1 MGKAEPGL
9 KVAADAVLHRKLVWL
24 TLFRM
29 VTITVLLGGTAVVG
43 WDAGLYAVRVAQP
56 LYALVVAT
64 YVASA
69 AIAFALRRRRALVP
83 IAFAQVALDVAL
95 AGVAVALT
103 GAAESVFVF
112 MYALAIVNGGILLFR
127 RGAFTAA
134 AVAAV
139 VDAST
144 ILLLTP
150 GPPRVV
156 TVFVHVAALAAIA
169 TVMSYVSEQLR
180 SADVRLAA
188 SELEL
193 EAMTAL
199 HEAIVQSVSSGLLTL
214 DEAGRITFLNR
225 AGAQILGVSARE
237 VRGRSA
243 EPWFGAHPASVA
255 RAETTVTHPS
265 GEPRRLGYSA
275 FALRGRGGGQPGG
288 TAVIFQD
295 LTELRA
301 MEEAV
306 ARSERLADLG
316 RVAAG
321 LAHELRNPL
330 AAMAGAVEL
339 LGAEAALDDEQR
351 RLLRIVLRE
360 SSRLERLVSEFLG
373 FARPRPMERRTVDL
387 ATLCGEALDVFAHDP
402 AATAIRIE
410 RALRSATVECDP
422 EQLRQVLWNLLV
434 NAAQAIAELGA
445 GGGVIEAGCGPA
457 QDGGAWL
464 AVRDDGPGIS
474 AADATR
480 IFLPFFT
487 TRREGTGLGLSTV
500 HRIVDAHG
508 GRIDV
513 EPRTPRGTTF
523 TVHLPPPA
531 AASAVALRAAR

>member
-1 MGKAEPGL
+1 MTEPAL
-9 KVAADAVLHRKLVWL
+9 LVPADAVLHRKLVWL

-29 VTITVLLGGTAVVG
+29 VTVTVLLGGTALVG
-43 WDAGLYAVRVAQP
+43 WSEGPDAVRATEP
-56 LYALVVAT
+56 LYGLVVAT

-69 AIAFALRRRRALVP
+69 ASAWALRRQRALVP
-83 IAFAQVALDVAL
+83 IGYAQVVLDVAL
-95 AGVAVALT
+95 AGFVVALT
-103 GAAESVFVF
+103 GGAGSIFVF
-112 MYALAIVNGGILLFR
+112 MYVLAIVNGGILLFR

-134 AVAAV
+134 AIAALA
-139 VDAST
+139 DASV
-144 ILLLTP
+144 ILVATP

-156 TVFVHVAALAAIA
+156 TLFVHVAALAAIA
-169 TVMSYVSEQLR
+169 TLMAYVSEQLR

-193 EAMTAL
+193 EAVTAL
-199 HEAIVQSVSSGLLTL
+199 HEAIIQSVSSGLLTL
-214 DEAGRITFLNR
+214 DRDGRITFLNR
-225 AGAQILGVSARE
+225 AGEQILGRSARDVQGE
-237 VRGRSA
+237 SA
-243 EPWFGAHPASVA
+243 ERWFGARPVAVA
-255 RAETTVTHPS
+255 RAEANVTNAR
-265 GEPRRLGYSA
+265 GESLRIGYSA
-275 FALRGRGGGQPGG
+275 FALRPLAGHPGG

-330 AAMAGAVEL
+330 AAMSGAVEL
-339 LGAEAALDDEQR
+339 LGTEAALDDEQR
-351 RLLRIVLRE
+351 RLMGIVLRE

-373 FARPRPMERRTVDL
+373 FARPRAMERRVVDL
-387 ATLCGEALDVFAHDP
+387 ATVCGDALDVFAHDP
-402 AATAIRIE
+402 AATAVRVDRE
-410 RALRSATVECDP
+410 LRSAPIECDP
-422 EQLRQVLWNLLV
+422 EQVRQVLWNLLV
-434 NAAQAIAELGA
+434 NAAQAIAESGRE
-445 GGGVIEAGCGPA
+445 GGGVIEVSCGPA
-457 QDGGAWL
+457 FDGGAWL
-464 AVRDDGPGIS
+464 ALGDDGPGIS
-474 AADATR
+474 TADVQR

-513 EPRTPRGTTF
+513 ERRSPRGTRF

-531 AASAVALRAAR
+531 AASATPLRAAR